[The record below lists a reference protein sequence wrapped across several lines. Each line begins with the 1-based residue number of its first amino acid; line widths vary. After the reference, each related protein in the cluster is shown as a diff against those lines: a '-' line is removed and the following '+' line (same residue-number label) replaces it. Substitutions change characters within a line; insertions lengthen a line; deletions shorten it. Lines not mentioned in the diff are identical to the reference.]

1 MQSPEERRPEEG
13 HGRKGMQGDDVELE
27 QEEAQDLS
35 VDDFMFFV
43 RQRIG

>member
-1 MQSPEERRPEEG
+1 
-13 HGRKGMQGDDVELE
+13 MQGDDVELE
-27 QEEAQDLS
+27 QEETQDLS